1 MKTTVSLLAL
11 ALLHGV
17 VTAQTP
23 ALTLDEAV
31 RLAQQHS
38 TAVKVNAADQGAALA
53 RVQQA
58 RDRYLP
64 NVTANLSYVRISD
77 NIRPFTVS
85 LPEVGAVELNP
96 QILNQSYNNIAVR
109 QLLWAGGAVKLGIRA
124 AEREAEALRLEA
136 GQHQL
141 QAADNVTRIWQ
152 NLYLLAT
159 SEQLIRQNVR
169 LLTDRRRD
177 VTNLEKQGIVLKND
191 GLKIDLAISTLE
203 ASLVEIQT
211 GRAINTFNLA
221 TATGSSEQVAID
233 TTDFSLPTDVA
244 PLTDYLAD
252 AQQNRP
258 ELLALGQRREAALIG
273 KRLVEL
279 NRMPTLSLGGSY
291 DYNRPNQRV
300 FPNKPEFTGTWQAG
314 AFLSFTL
321 SGLYTNRA
329 KETESRYGLERLN
342 TALDQV
348 RDGIRM
354 EVNAAYQTYLKARQQ
369 ISLAQTAIGQATEN
383 FRIEQNRLRAGA
395 STPTDFLEAN
405 TRQLQAQLN
414 LRTAK
419 ADARLALWQLQK
431 STGKVTY

>member
-1 MKTTVSLLAL
+1 MPLIRVPPL
-11 ALLHGV
+11 
-17 VTAQTP
+17 P
-23 ALTLDEAV
+23 AC
-31 RLAQQHS
+31 S
-38 TAVKVNAADQGAALA
+38 
-53 RVQQA
+53 
-58 RDRYLP
+58 
-64 NVTANLSYVRISD
+64 
-77 NIRPFTVS
+77 RPATFMVS

-136 GQHQL
+136 GQYQL
-141 QAADNVTRIWQ
+141 EAADNVTRIWQ
-152 NLYLLAT
+152 NLYLLET
-159 SEQLIRQNVR
+159 SERIIRQNIS
-169 LLTDRRRD
+169 LLQDRRRD
-177 VTNLEKQGIVLKND
+177 MGNLEKQGIVLKND
-191 GLKIDLAISTLE
+191 GLKIDLAISNLE
-203 ASLVEIQT
+203 ASLVDIQT
-211 GRAINTFNLA
+211 GRSINTFNLT
-221 TATGSSEQVAID
+221 TAIGQPDAQFAID
-233 TTDFSLPTDVA
+233 TTEVAEADAVA
-244 PLTDYLAD
+244 PLTDYLQD
-252 AQQNRP
+252 AQANRT
-258 ELLALGQRREAALIG
+258 ELQALGQRREAALIG

-300 FPNKPEFTGTWQAG
+300 FPNKPEFTGTWQVG
-314 AFLSFTL
+314 AFLSFNL

-354 EVNAAYQTYLKARQQ
+354 EVNAAYQTYLKARQK

-383 FRIEQNRLRAGA
+383 FRIEQNRLTVGA
-395 STPTDFLEAN
+395 TTPTDFLEAN

-419 ADARLALWQLQK
+419 AEARLALWQLQK
-431 STGKVTY
+431 STGKITL